1 MSGQSSKN
9 EGPGSAAFGRL
20 RHPHS
25 GSSNGRVV
33 PAAYPPPVDSQKE
46 FVKRGLDSEDEL
58 IEVGVAIVGGGT
70 AGLACANRLLQ
81 LLGDDPET
89 MERLGEV
96 PVAVIEKA
104 KTCGGHNLSGAVMRP
119 GPLQELFPEL
129 TREQWRQEGFAFGE
143 VKKES
148 VYVLPSAKTKIRIPP
163 PPPQHNHGNEVI
175 SVSALARYQQRV
187 AEEAGA
193 YILTETAATQLIVED
208 GRVVGVR
215 SGDKGR
221 GKDGEPLSNF
231 EPGTDIKAQATVLAE
246 GCWGHITG
254 AAIKEFDLAAG
265 REPQVWELG
274 VKEVWKVTK
283 PLDRVIHTL
292 AGWPLKISAKY
303 GQIGGSWIYPMK
315 NEKTGEDLVS
325 IGFIIDLDYADAT
338 TSAHDLLQEIKTHP
352 LFKGILEGGER
363 VAWGAKALPAGGYWA
378 MPKLSMPG
386 ALLVG
391 DAAGIMNLASL
402 KGVHYAIKSGMLAA
416 ESIYAALK
424 RGDSSLESYEQ
435 VVEDSI
441 IGKDLW
447 EQRNT
452 RQPFQ
457 KGLIRGGP
465 LVNLMIATKGR
476 FPGGRWALHRN
487 DAKPMFIGKTKDS
500 YPKPDGKYTFDKLSS
515 VFITGNATRDDAP
528 NHIRVQKHVPREVAE
543 TWRWMCPA
551 GVYEIP
557 EDGEGGNESGVV
569 DVIVNYTNCVQ
580 CGAITAKGG
589 RLTTPEG
596 GDGPLYQIL

>member
-1 MSGQSSKN
+1 MSSHN
-9 EGPGSAAFGRL
+9 GSNNGKVIPAAF
-20 RHPHS
+20 
-25 GSSNGRVV
+25 
-33 PAAYPPPVDSQKE
+33 PPPVDSQKE
-46 FVKRGLDSEDEL
+46 FVKRGLDGEDEL

-81 LLGDDPET
+81 LLADDPE
-89 MERLGEV
+89 MLERLGEV
-96 PVAVIEKA
+96 PVAVVEKA

-119 GPLQELFPEL
+119 GPLEELFPDM
-129 TREQWRQEGFAFGE
+129 TREQWREEGFAYGE
-143 VKKES
+143 VKKEAI
-148 VYVLPSAKTKIRIPP
+148 YVLPNGKTKLRIPP
-163 PPPQHNHGNEVI
+163 PPPQRNHGNEVI
-175 SVSALARYQQRV
+175 SVSALARYQQKQ
-187 AEEAGA
+187 AEDAGA
-193 YILTETAATQLIVED
+193 YILTETSATQLIVED

-221 GKDGEPLSNF
+221 GKDGEPLGNF

-254 AAIKEFDLAAG
+254 AAIREFDLAKG

-274 VKEVWKVTK
+274 VKEVWKVPK
-283 PLDRVIHTL
+283 PLDRVIHTV
-292 AGWPLKISAKY
+292 AGWPLKIPAKY
-303 GQIGGSWIYPMK
+303 HQIGGSWMYPMK
-315 NEKTGEDLVS
+315 DEKTGEDLVS
-325 IGFIIDLDYADAT
+325 IGFVLDLDYADAT
-338 TSAHDLLQEIKTHP
+338 TSAHDLLQEFKTHP
-352 LFKGILEGGER
+352 LVRKVLEGGER

-378 MPKLSMPG
+378 MPKVSMPG
-386 ALLVG
+386 AVLVG
-391 DAAGIMNLASL
+391 DAGGMVNLASL

-416 ESIYAALK
+416 EAIYEALK
-424 RGDSSLESYEQ
+424 RGESSFESYEQ
-435 VVEDSI
+435 AVEDSI

-452 RQPFQ
+452 RQPFS
-457 KGLIRGGP
+457 KGLIKGGP
-465 LVNLMIATKGR
+465 IINLMIATKGR

-487 DAKPMFIGKTKDS
+487 DVQPMFIGKTKDS

-528 NHIRVQKHVPREVAE
+528 NHIRVQKHVPREIAE

-557 EDGEGGNESGVV
+557 EDAPEHGEV

-589 RLTTPEG
+589 RLTVPEG
-596 GDGPLYQIL
+596 GDGPLYQIT

>member
-1 MSGQSSKN
+1 MSSHN
-9 EGPGSAAFGRL
+9 
-20 RHPHS
+20 
-25 GSSNGRVV
+25 GSSNGKVA
-33 PAAYPPPVDSQKE
+33 PAAFPPPVDSQKE
-46 FVKRGLDSEDEL
+46 FVKRGLDPEDEL

-81 LLGDDPET
+81 LLADDPET

-104 KTCGGHNLSGAVMRP
+104 KTCGGHNFSGAVVRP

-129 TREQWRQEGFAFGE
+129 SREDWRKEGFAFGE
-143 VKKES
+143 VTKEA
-148 VYVLPSAKTKIRIPP
+148 VYLTPTAKTKLRLLPVPP
-163 PPPQHNHGNEVI
+163 NFRNHGNEVI
-175 SVSALARYQQRV
+175 SVSALARFQQRQ

-193 YILTETAATQLIVED
+193 YILTETSATQLIVEE

-215 SGDKGR
+215 SGDKDR
-221 GKDGEPLSNF
+221 GKDGEPLGNF

-254 AAIKEFDLAAG
+254 AAIKEFDLAQD

-274 VKEVWKVTK
+274 VKEVWKVPK

-292 AGWPLKISAKY
+292 GPWPLKLSAKY
-303 GQIGGSWIYPMK
+303 GQIGGQWLYPMK
-315 NEKTGEDLVS
+315 DEKTGEDLVS
-325 IGFIIDLDYADAT
+325 IGFVIDLEYADAT
-338 TSAHDLLQEIKTHP
+338 TSAHDLLQQFKLHP
-352 LFKGILEGGER
+352 LVKGILEGGER
-363 VAWGAKALPAGGYWA
+363 IAWGAKALPGGGYWS

-386 ALLVG
+386 AVLVG
-391 DAAGIMNLASL
+391 DAAGMVDTVSL
-402 KGVHYAIKSGMLAA
+402 KGVHHAVLSGKLAA
-416 ESIYAALK
+416 ESIYAALV
-424 RGDSSLESYEQ
+424 RGESSFESYEQ
-435 VVEDSI
+435 AVEDSR
-441 IGKDLW
+441 IGHELY
-447 EQRNT
+447 QVRNT

-457 KGLIRGGP
+457 KGFVKGAP
-465 LVNLMIATKGR
+465 LVNLMMMTKGR
-476 FPGGRWALHRN
+476 FPNGRWPWHRN
-487 DAKPMFIGKTKDS
+487 DVQPMFIGKTKDN

-515 VFITGNATRDDAP
+515 VFISGNATRDDAP
-528 NHIRVQKHVPREVAE
+528 NHIRVQKHVPRAVAE

-557 EDGEGGNESGVV
+557 DDAPETGDV

-589 RLTTPEG
+589 RLTVPEG

>member
-1 MSGQSSKN
+1 MSH
-9 EGPGSAAFGRL
+9 A
-20 RHPHS
+20 
-25 GSSNGRVV
+25 NGKVV
-33 PAAYPPPVDSQKE
+33 PAAFPPPVHSPEE
-46 FVKRGLDSEDEL
+46 FVKNGLDPEDEL
-58 IEVGVAIVGGGT
+58 IEVGVVIVGGGT

-81 LLGDDPET
+81 LLADDPET

-96 PVAVIEKA
+96 PVAVVEKA

-119 GPLQELFPEL
+119 AALEELFPEV
-129 TREQWRQEGFAFGE
+129 TREQWRKEGFAFGE
-143 VKKES
+143 VVKEA
-148 VYVLPSAKTKIRIPP
+148 VYMMPTSKIKLRIPP
-163 PPPQHNHGNEVI
+163 PPPFKNHGNEVI
-175 SVSALARYQQRV
+175 SVSALARFQQRQ

-193 YILTETAATQLIVED
+193 YVLTETSATHLIVED

-221 GKDGEPLSNF
+221 GKDGEPLGNF

-246 GCWGHITG
+246 GCWGSLSG
-254 AAIKEFDLAAG
+254 AAIREFDLAED

-274 VKEVWKVTK
+274 VKEVWKVKK
-283 PLDRVIHTL
+283 PLDRLLQTV
-292 AGWPLKISAKY
+292 GPWPLKLSAKY
-303 GQIGGSWIYPMK
+303 GQIGGTWLYPMK
-315 NEKTGEDLVS
+315 DEKTGDDLVS
-325 IGFIIDLDYADAT
+325 IGFVVDLEYADAT
-338 TSAHDLLQEIKTHP
+338 TSAHDLLQKFKLHP
-352 LFKGILEGGER
+352 LVKGILEGGER
-363 VAWGAKALPAGGYWA
+363 VAWGAKALPAGGYWS

-386 ALLVG
+386 AVLVG
-391 DAAGIMNLASL
+391 DAGGMVDTVAL
-402 KGVHYAIKSGMLAA
+402 KGVHHSITSGKLAA
-416 ESIYAALK
+416 ESIYAALV
-424 RGDSSLESYEQ
+424 RGESSFEPYEQ
-435 VVEDSI
+435 AIEDSRV
-441 IGKDLW
+441 GKELY
-447 EQRNT
+447 EVRNT

-457 KGLIRGGP
+457 KGFLQGGP

-476 FPGGRWALHRN
+476 FPGGRWSWHRN
-487 DAKPMFIGKTKDS
+487 DEAAMFIGKTKDS

-528 NHIRVQKHVPREVAE
+528 NHIRVQKHVPREIAE

-557 EDGEGGNESGVV
+557 EDAPEEGPV

-589 RLTTPEG
+589 RLTVPEG